1 MSTRTSTISFATRG
15 NTDFHDITNEVQRL
29 LTASGL
35 QNGAA
40 TVFCPSSTTA
50 VTTIEYESG
59 ALSDLGRLFDE
70 LVPAEREYAHNAK
83 WGDGN
88 GHSHVRAALLGPSLT
103 IPFINGQL
111 ALGTWQQVI
120 HVDFDNR
127 PRHREII
134 LQLMGE

>member
-1 MSTRTSTISFATRG
+1 MSARTSTISFTTRG
-15 NTDFHDITNEVQRL
+15 NGDFHDLTKELQRIL
-29 LTASGL
+29 VASGL
-35 QNGAA
+35 KNGTA
-40 TVFCPSSTTA
+40 TVFCPSSTSA

-59 ALSDLGRLFDE
+59 ALADLGRLFDE
-70 LVPAEREYAHNAK
+70 VVPPGREYAHNAK

-103 IPFINGQL
+103 IPFIDGQL

-127 PRHREII
+127 PRHRDII
-134 LQLMGE
+134 LQLMGD